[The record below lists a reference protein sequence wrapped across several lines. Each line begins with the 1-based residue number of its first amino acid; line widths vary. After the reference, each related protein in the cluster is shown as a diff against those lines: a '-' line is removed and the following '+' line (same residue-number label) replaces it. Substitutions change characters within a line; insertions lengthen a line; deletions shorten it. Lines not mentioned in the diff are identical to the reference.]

1 MKLSGYQSL
10 VTLRAECSNRAEAN
24 GVSSDGMQQA
34 EALSIMN
41 QIDTVLGTLVEQ
53 EKDPRVR
60 GALGLE

>member
-1 MKLSGYQSL
+1 
-10 VTLRAECSNRAEAN
+10 
-24 GVSSDGMQQA
+24 MQQA